1 MRKSWFGTLCH
12 EIKTLA
18 ASSKPSRNCRLS
30 LAPRCGA
37 KGFCNGSS
45 RPTWRSVLASAALLG
60 VMAFVGATHGLRE
73 THAMPEIR
81 LTVGGLALLA
91 VTFSVLALVLLSK
104 ASREVDS
111 LRVEHD
117 WRLAHRAVIVAGVSF
132 VLFAAGA
139 LTVAL

>member
-1 MRKSWFGTLCH
+1 MITPH
-12 EIKTLA
+12 
-18 ASSKPSRNCRLS
+18 SRDILLVQS
-30 LAPRCGA
+30 LRNTIMVA
-37 KGFCNGSS
+37 
-45 RPTWRSVLASAALLG
+45 SVLASAALLG

-73 THAMPEIR
+73 THAMAEIR